1 MKYTIAK
8 ITVAAI
14 FAATVSVQ
22 ANARTHS
29 RSIVVESSSD
39 LPEMAQRRSE
49 AMYLH
54 ATGGGR
60 TLLYLEQDKGRTLG
74 ILDVTDPGA
83 IRAIAQVSIPATSPY
98 DFVETLH
105 DSAVL
110 IRYRDHSGFAVINFK
125 KLKKPVLTEAPQFQH
140 PADAEAL
147 GYSGLL
153 LASRAISNTPAPDPQ
168 YEVIDISNPSKP
180 TELATVPGVKQRLVR
195 RETGTSF
202 FLSNNGLT
210 VVRRL
215 SVEADYAAELNAQR
229 GN

>member
-14 FAATVSVQ
+14 LAVTVSVE
-22 ANARTHS
+22 AGARTHPK
-29 RSIVVESSSD
+29 SIVVVSPSQ
-39 LPEMAQRRSE
+39 LPETAQRKSE

-54 ATGGGR
+54 YTGDGR
-60 TLLYLEQDKGRTLG
+60 AVLYLEQDQGRTLAV
-74 ILDVTDPGA
+74 LDVSDPAA
-83 IRAIAQVSIPATSPY
+83 IRAVAQISIAARSSY
-98 DFVETLH
+98 DFVQNLR

-110 IRYRDHSGFAVINFK
+110 IQYRDQSGFAVINFK
-125 KLKKPVLTEAPQFQH
+125 KFKKPVLTEAPRFQH

-147 GYSGLL
+147 GHSGLL
-153 LASRAISNTPAPDPQ
+153 LASRATSNTPAPDPQ

-215 SVEADYAAELNAQR
+215 SVEADYEAELNAQR

>member
-1 MKYTIAK
+1 MKYKIAK
-8 ITVAAI
+8 ITVAAV

-29 RSIVVESSSD
+29 KSIVVESPAD
-39 LPEMAQRRSE
+39 LPEMAQRSSE
-49 AMYLH
+49 AMYLQE
-54 ATGGGR
+54 TGSGR

-74 ILDVTDPGA
+74 ILDVTDPGT
-83 IRAIAQVSIPATSPY
+83 IRAIARVSIPATSPY

-105 DSAVL
+105 DSAAL
-110 IRYRDHSGFAVINFK
+110 IRYRDHSGFAVISFK
-125 KLKKPVLTEAPQFQH
+125 KFKKPVLTEAPQFQH
-140 PADAEAL
+140 PADAEPL
-147 GYSGLL
+147 GHSGLL
-153 LASRAISNTPAPDPQ
+153 LVSRAISNTPAPDPQ

-202 FLSNNGLT
+202 FLSNSGLT

-215 SVEADYAAELNAQR
+215 SVEADHEAELNAQR